1 MWTEPDGQKVNEM
14 VQKDTVPDREGRDRK
29 TKDGTQKQTQCHSLA
44 PSGILMK
51 EDLQNKKGM
60 FRKGNQEEELTVLD
74 IFARVGQRAQKIMP
88 HPPLMPTAP
97 QCTLVKFTGEA
108 DTSPG
113 VTEGL
118 ERKVEELM
126 KM

>member
-14 VQKDTVPDREGRDRK
+14 VQKDTVPDREGRDK
-29 TKDGTQKQTQCHSLA
+29 KIA

-51 EDLQNKKGM
+51 EDLQNRKEGI

-97 QCTLVKFTGEA
+97 QCPLVKFTGEA

-118 ERKVEELM
+118 GRKVEDLAEVM
-126 KM
+126 NI